1 MPRNTGEHATHRRQA
16 SEEQQVTAS
25 DQRIHSAPTS
35 SAPPSPAEF
44 IDARIRRHVGALADR
59 YDSNLARVLSSR
71 HRHRYYYDNLARMIG
86 HIVLPG
92 SRVLDI
98 GCLQGDMLAA
108 LRPAYGVGIDICAR
122 AVERARELHPEL
134 TFHEMAGRYA
144 MSEGKAR
151 IYCHYT
157 KFLQ

>member
-1 MPRNTGEHATHRRQA
+1 
-16 SEEQQVTAS
+16 
-25 DQRIHSAPTS
+25 
-35 SAPPSPAEF
+35 
-44 IDARIRRHVGALADR
+44 
-59 YDSNLARVLSSR
+59 
-71 HRHRYYYDNLARMIG
+71 MIG

-134 TFHEMAGRYA
+134 TFHEMAGEDVAGLGETFDYVILSNVIGEAYDLRTLLQA
-144 MSEGKAR
+144 VQSV
-151 IYCHYT
+151 CHPSGA
-157 KFLQ
+157 KNKLAW